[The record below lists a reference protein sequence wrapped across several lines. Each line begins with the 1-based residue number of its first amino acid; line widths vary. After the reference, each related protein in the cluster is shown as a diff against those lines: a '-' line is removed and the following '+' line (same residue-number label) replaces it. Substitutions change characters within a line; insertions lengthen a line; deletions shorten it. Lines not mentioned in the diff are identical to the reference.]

1 MIQLT
6 HLNGQ
11 RFYLNPDLLLLLEE
25 TPDTLAVTTTGQ
37 RILIKE
43 SCSEVVEKV
52 VELRRKVIDRE
63 VAVNIV
69 HHQPPAEPADEADE
83 E

>member
-11 RFYLNPDLLLLLEE
+11 RFYINPDLLLILEE

-37 RILIKE
+37 RILVKE
-43 SCSEVVEKV
+43 TCQEVVEKV
-52 VELRRKVIDRE
+52 VALRRKVIDRE
-63 VAVNIV
+63 VALNIV
-69 HHQPPAEPADEADE
+69 HHQPPAEPGE
-83 E
+83 EQ

>member
-43 SCSEVVEKV
+43 TCAEVVDRMV
-52 VELRRKVIDRE
+52 ALRRRAIDRE
-63 VAVNIV
+63 VALNIV